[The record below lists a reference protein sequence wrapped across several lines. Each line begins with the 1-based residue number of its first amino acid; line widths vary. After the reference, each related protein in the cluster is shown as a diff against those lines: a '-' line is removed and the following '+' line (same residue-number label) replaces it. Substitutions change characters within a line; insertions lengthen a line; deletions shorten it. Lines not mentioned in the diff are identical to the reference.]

1 MLWPSLRGKTFRRRG
16 AETIKFYGNSST
28 GKKSCQE
35 KRPHLQ
41 MQMWSGTPEG
51 TRTPDLTVRSRA
63 LYPAELQAHIKL
75 SVLTA

>member
-1 MLWPSLRGKTFRRRG
+1 MGKPLGEKARKLLIFNDDNTL
-16 AETIKFYGNSST
+16 NWVLST
-28 GKKSCQE
+28 K
-35 KRPHLQ
+35 KRPHLLL
-41 MQMWSGTPEG
+41 QMWSGTPEG

>member
-1 MLWPSLRGKTFRRRG
+1 MGKPLGDAAR
-16 AETIKFYGNSST
+16 KLLNS
-28 GKKSCQE
+28 KKIVAQTKKLVKKN
-35 KRPHLQ
+35 KRPHLRLQ
-41 MQMWSGTPEG
+41 MRSGTPEG